1 MKPPLALLALAA
13 CTRPHDVET
22 RYPAAPPVPTGA
34 IEVRL
39 NQPSSAL
46 TVTVDDRIVVDRA
59 RSRRALVTDVPAG
72 RATVHVAT
80 GGRCEQARDTA
91 VAVDVVP
98 GQVATV
104 ALPGPEA
111 TTGCQIAGG
120 LTLVS
125 FALIGVEAAIVEV
138 ALALRHPRV
147 GWR

>member
-1 MKPPLALLALAA
+1 MKPLLACVALAA
-13 CTRPHDVET
+13 CARPHDIET

-34 IEVRL
+34 VEVRL

-72 RATVHVAT
+72 PATVHVAT
-80 GGRCEQARDTA
+80 GGRCERGRDTT
-91 VAVDVVP
+91 VTVDVVP

-125 FALIGVEAAIVEV
+125 FALVGIEAAVVEV
-138 ALALRHPRV
+138 ALALRHPHV